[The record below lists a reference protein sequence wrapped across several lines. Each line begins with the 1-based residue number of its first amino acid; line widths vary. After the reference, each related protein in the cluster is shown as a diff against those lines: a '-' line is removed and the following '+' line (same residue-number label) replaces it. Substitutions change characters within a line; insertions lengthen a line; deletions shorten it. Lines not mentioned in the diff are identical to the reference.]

1 MGLIFALETG
11 LEARRNISV
20 FFRLCS
26 HPKQEKQREQQ
37 QEEGA
42 RPGVLPGLFEAGVD
56 ATNGTVCNKL
66 YIKQRYQCR
75 TTAKFDLLVLSRPFS
90 VIFLGMRHFRR
101 TLGSL
106 LVTNDSRGIEPSIFE
121 R

>member
-26 HPKQEKQREQQ
+26 HPKQEKQPEQQ

-42 RPGVLPGLFEAGVD
+42 RPGVLSGLFEAGVD
-56 ATNGTVCNKL
+56 AVNGTVCNKL

-75 TTAKFDLLVLSRPFS
+75 TTAKFDLLVRAFTAIFGHVFGDPC
-90 VIFLGMRHFRR
+90 VISGGLWAH
-101 TLGSL
+101 SW
-106 LVTNDSRGIEPSIFE
+106 
-121 R
+121 